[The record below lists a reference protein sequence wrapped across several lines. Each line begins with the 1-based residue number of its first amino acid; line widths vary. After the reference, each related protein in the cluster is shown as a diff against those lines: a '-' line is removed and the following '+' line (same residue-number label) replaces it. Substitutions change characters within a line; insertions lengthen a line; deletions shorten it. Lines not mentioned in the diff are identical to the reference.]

1 MKISNRFQRRAL
13 YLFFVV
19 SLVPA
24 LTVSLAWYLMTRG
37 ETPGGELVAIGAFL
51 IPAAVYGLIPALI
64 LSFIFAQLLAKPI
77 RSMQSALHQI
87 ALGNFAYRSKPDKL
101 SEFSEMGETLNDITE
116 TLQQVLGQLDSE
128 NKIVASERNK
138 MRVVLDS
145 MSDGV
150 FALDNNNAIVLFN
163 QAAMRITGN
172 SLADVAGKPFDDVLK
187 LEHGYQV
194 HDWLKSPSRQG
205 GSSRE
210 WHSIGLDLERDDQG
224 LLYFDIHAVRI
235 GDDPNGMKTLVT
247 MRDVTASHE
256 LERMKVDF
264 VALAA
269 HELRTPLATIKGY
282 LDLMQL
288 EVSKKMTTPERSY
301 LRRSIISANQLSGLV
316 NNLLNVA
323 RIEHDE
329 LNYAFEP
336 TDFSQFLADILPDL
350 ESRAKEQG
358 RILTIKLTKKKAMVA
373 MDRLAITE
381 VVNNLIDNAFKHTSE
396 GGKVGLFA
404 DAGLKELHVSVTDD
418 GEGIPKDAQA
428 KLFTKFYRAEG
439 MRGGR
444 GTGLGLY
451 ISKSIVEA
459 HHGYIWVQSDKG
471 RGATFGFSLPLHKE
485 IARRISKDD
494 NETNAVL
501 KGAHGWIK
509 ENTHH

>member
-1 MKISNRFQRRAL
+1 
-13 YLFFVV
+13 
-19 SLVPA
+19 
-24 LTVSLAWYLMTRG
+24 MTRG
-37 ETPGGELVAIGAFL
+37 QTPGGELVAIGAFL
-51 IPAAVYGLIPALI
+51 IPAALYGLLPALV
-64 LSFIFAQLLAKPI
+64 LSVIFANLLAKPI
-77 RSMQSALHQI
+77 RALEAALHQV
-87 ALGNFAYRSKPDKL
+87 ALGNFAYRLKPDDHT
-101 SEFSEMGETLNDITE
+101 EFSEMGKTLNDITE

-128 NKIVASERNK
+128 NKIVAAERNK

-150 FALDNNNAIVLFN
+150 FALDNNNDILLFN
-163 QAAMRITGN
+163 KAAMSLTGH

-210 WHSIGLDLERDDQG
+210 WHGIGLDLEHDDG

-247 MRDVTASHE
+247 MRDVTSSHE

-282 LDLMQL
+282 MDLMQL
-288 EVSKKMTTPERSY
+288 EVSKKMSTTERSY
-301 LRRSIISANQLSGLV
+301 LRRSILSANQLSGLV

-336 TDFSQFLADILPDL
+336 VEFSQFMSDILPDL
-350 ESRAKEQG
+350 ESRAKEQN
-358 RILTIKLTKKKAMVA
+358 RLLTLKLAKKKAIVA
-373 MDRLAITE
+373 MDHLAITE
-381 VVNNLIDNAFKHTSE
+381 VINNLMDNAFKHTSE
-396 GGKVGLFA
+396 GGQIGLFV
-404 DAGLKELHVSVTDD
+404 DAGLKELHVSVSDD
-418 GEGIPKDAQA
+418 GEGIPKAAQD

-485 IARRISKDD
+485 IASKISKDD

-509 ENTHH
+509 ENTHNRG